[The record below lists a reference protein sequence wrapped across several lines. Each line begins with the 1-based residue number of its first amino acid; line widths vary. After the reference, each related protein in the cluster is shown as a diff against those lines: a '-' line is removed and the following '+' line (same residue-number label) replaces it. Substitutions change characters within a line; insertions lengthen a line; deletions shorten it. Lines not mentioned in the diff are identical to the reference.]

1 MTFVGLHLGPT
12 DQYGYGNV
20 DEQVELVAQQ
30 LKVIPFP

>member
-12 DQYGYGNV
+12 DQYGNV